1 MQRQY
6 ESGLIGCYSDPAATQ
21 RFEAFI
27 TSQGQSPRGGVSCAR
42 YGLVGSGEGKLW
54 APFNII
60 EKVFPGS
67 LPASAQKVGS
77 CVAHNTRNAILG
89 TIACEIYAGKPDEVT
104 GLIEVAPEVS
114 DAGRRDGVFSTESL
128 YWHRN
133 HSGQDG
139 WQCEEAAEIACKTSG
154 AVVRKNY
161 PEIGID
167 LTTYNVDTEVKWG
180 RPFPPENV
188 EKIVGEHLI
197 RTATTVESYE
207 QLRDLV
213 ANGYCCST
221 CGSES
226 FSDTRDENGV
236 SSRTSQGWAHA
247 MACLGVDDRDEVKRK
262 YGGPLV
268 HIQNSWNK
276 WNSGPRRV
284 MGTDIDIP
292 EGSFWARWKDVQNRV
307 FIALSGANGWPAQKL
322 PNWTGGVL

>member
-6 ESGLIGCYSDPAATQ
+6 EAGLVGCYNDPAARQ
-21 RFEAFI
+21 RFEDYI

-89 TIACEIYAGKPDEVT
+89 TIACEIYAGKPDEAS
-104 GLIEVAPEVS
+104 GLIEVAPDVS
-114 DAGRRDGVFSTESL
+114 DEARRDGVFSTEGI
-128 YWHRN
+128 YWWRG
-133 HSGQDG
+133 HSGRDG
-139 WQCEEAAEIACKTSG
+139 WMCEEAAQIACTKSG
-154 AVVRKNY
+154 AWLRRNY

-167 LTTYNVDTEVKWG
+167 LTTYNVDNEVKWG
-180 RPFPPENV
+180 QPFPPEDV
-188 EKIVGEHLI
+188 GKIGREHLI

-207 QLRDLV
+207 QLRDLI

-221 CGSES
+221 CGSEG

-236 SSRTSQGWAHA
+236 SSRSGSWAHA

-262 YGGPLV
+262 YGGPLI
-268 HIQNSWNK
+268 HIQNSWAK

-292 EGSFWARWKDVQNRV
+292 EGSFWAKWNDVKNRV